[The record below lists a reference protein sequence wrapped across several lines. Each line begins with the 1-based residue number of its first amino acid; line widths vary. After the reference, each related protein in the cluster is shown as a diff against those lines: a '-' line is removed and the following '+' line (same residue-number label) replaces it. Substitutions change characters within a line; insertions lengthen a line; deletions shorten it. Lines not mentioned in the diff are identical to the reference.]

1 MFTGISLEVEIFLE
15 DIKVELAVNLEL
27 FLS

>member
-1 MFTGISLEVEIFLE
+1 MFTGISLEVDIFLE
-15 DIKVELAVNLEL
+15 GIKVELAVNLEL